1 MICLENSHSRV
12 AGKSS
17 STRTSVSVLRI
28 ETGVSANFSKSN
40 QWMKK
45 INYLISPEL
54 IKTNYNLTV
63 LAQQSVSKHSKYIFV
78 CSFSLIRVLKNE
90 FNCFQWSQRV
100 L

>member
-40 QWMKK
+40 QWMEK

-54 IKTNYNLTV
+54 IKINYNLTV
-63 LAQQSVSKHSKYIFV
+63 LAQQSVSKHSKYILV
-78 CSFSLIRVLKNE
+78 CSFSLIRV
-90 FNCFQWSQRV
+90 F
-100 L
+100 